1 VRVLS
6 LLAVIGIA
14 LVTLTSAR
22 AEGVVSAEEPL
33 PSANASVQVRRA
45 SGAASVYLPI
55 FGNRRHA
62 ELLLVGEYTLG
73 ESGWAARSRLG
84 VVASDAGLYG
94 LKLSYEL
101 IENRLRAAGIY
112 FDSGDFSA
120 GLELVAV
127 QRAF

>member
-1 VRVLS
+1 MRVLS
-6 LLAVIGIA
+6 LLAVVGIA
-14 LVTLTSAR
+14 LMTLTCAR
-22 AEGVVSAEEPL
+22 AEGGAATEVPL
-33 PSANASVQVRRA
+33 PGASAAVQVRRA
-45 SGAASVYLPI
+45 GGAASVYLPI

-62 ELLLVGEYTLG
+62 ELLLVGEYALG

-112 FDSGDFSA
+112 FDGGDFSA

-127 QRAF
+127 RKAF